1 MEGAPQKA
9 IEVRALEALG
19 QGFDLS
25 SDFRLKFAKGLKGGD
40 GRLVVLNEASKR
52 DIVIPNAG
60 GVVIRGVPQDISCD
74 KGDRIRFK
82 SDVLELNQDHRR
94 DLWKSHF
101 GQSPEYGR
109 ENQEVLLRYSHRQH
123 LPTQAPS
130 GDRKDP
136 TEMSELLNQ
145 KSSVQGK
152 IPSGYLNAIFDL
164 TGDWLQDAAETK
176 SLAFDGFFISLY
188 YLQLTASPLILH
200 NKVQKS
206 VPSRWDP
213 AALSRFIRS
222 YGTHIIIGMAVGGQD
237 LVCVKQKYSSPV
249 PTADVRRRLEDLG
262 DFLFSGGS
270 PSLLRGKTRDGRHK
284 VPDVFDPILQ
294 TNTMQLTTFP
304 ETSSKDGLTMIFSKR
319 GGDVFS
325 NGHSNWLQSV
335 LTEPEAILFKF
346 VPITSLLTGI
356 PGSGYL
362 SHAINLYLRYK
373 PAAEDLQ
380 HFLEFQ
386 VPRQWAPMFCE
397 MPLSLQRKKATCPTL
412 QFSLMGPKI
421 YVNSTQVSTS
431 QKPVVGLRLYLE
443 GKRRN
448 RLALHVQHLS
458 SLPNTMDLSVG
469 STSTRPSWW
478 RGSDDSEL
486 SNQFLEPINWKRYS
500 KICSSVVKHDPNWLK
515 GDSDGVYIVTG
526 AQLLSKGKWPKTVL
540 HLRLHFSHVP
550 NCGIRKTEWAAVPE
564 ASHKSSFLT
573 NLSTTFTFTQRT
585 VTDQQK
591 QDPAALN
598 SGVYPDGPPMLNHS
612 SKLLKYVETAEVVRG
627 PHDAPGHWLV
637 TAAKLVKEGGKI
649 GLHVKFALLDY
660 W

>member
-1 MEGAPQKA
+1 MKMEGAPQKA

-82 SDVLELNQDHRR
+82 SDVLELNQ
-94 DLWKSHF
+94 
-101 GQSPEYGR
+101 
-109 ENQEVLLRYSHRQH
+109 
-123 LPTQAPS
+123 
-130 GDRKDP
+130 
-136 TEMSELLNQ
+136 MSELLNQ

-373 PAAEDLQ
+373 PAPEDLQ

-412 QFSLMGPKI
+412 QLSLMGPKI